1 MYIEF
6 FLPQGA
12 GGTAASYI
20 YQLLKKEV
28 EDWSAKYNIRY
39 TEKVIKYTYR
49 VSFDDDQSY
58 TYFQLTW
65 PENNWQQYRIIEDLN
80 NKVSPIR

>member
-6 FLPQGA
+6 SLPQGA
-12 GGTAASYI
+12 GGIVSSVI
-20 YQLLKKEV
+20 YQRLKQEV
-28 EDWSAKYNIRY
+28 ERWSAKYNIRY

-49 VSFDDDQSY
+49 VAFDDDETY

-65 PENNWQQYRIIEDLN
+65 PDDNWQKYRIIRDLN
-80 NKVSPIR
+80 NRT